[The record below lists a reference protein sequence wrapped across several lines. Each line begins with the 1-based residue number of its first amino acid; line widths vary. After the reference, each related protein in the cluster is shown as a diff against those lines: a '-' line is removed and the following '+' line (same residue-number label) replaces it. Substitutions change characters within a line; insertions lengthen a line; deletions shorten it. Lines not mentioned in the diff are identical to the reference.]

1 MNLTELL
8 AITAAIIF
16 YDRLMTA
23 DEYDEYLWQIEMAKA
38 ESDAENAWLR
48 HAECGIDDGFEQWE
62 AARGVQD
69 WWHERY
75 GCSEEEQWEREEKL
89 ENDEVCAWEAA
100 HGRAA

>member
-8 AITAAIIF
+8 AIDAAIIF

-23 DEYDEYLWQIEMAKA
+23 EEYDEYLMYHAEAKA

-69 WWHERY
+69 WWHEHY
-75 GCSEEEQWEREEKL
+75 GCSHDEIREIWEREESDKI
-89 ENDEVCAWEAA
+89 CAWEEA